1 MQNLVVAWWF
11 LPMAITLLLFGGAI
25 MIVKFTEY
33 LGINDLLI
41 MVMVM
46 SFACMLMWM
55 GVAFSR

>member
-1 MQNLVVAWWF
+1 
-11 LPMAITLLLFGGAI
+11 